1 MEKGTYISAIQP
13 GATVEGLFC
22 VSSKRMLETRNGEP
36 YLAVTLTD
44 RTGEIEGRVWE
55 GAKRL
60 DAVFS
65 KGDYVRIRGEAQKFR
80 EATQLKI
87 THLESIGDDG
97 VDPGLFLP
105 VAQADTDELWSEFRK
120 YIRGIKSDVFVSLL
134 NEIFRDRKISKAFKL
149 APAGKR
155 MHHAYIGGLLEHSVS
170 VARLADSVC
179 RLYPHLDRDLLVSA
193 ALIHDIG
200 KIEEFTFSRP
210 PIDYSDK
217 GRLLGHIVL
226 GISIID
232 NFVARLGIKDSSQQI
247 VTLKHLVLSH
257 HGQREFGAPVVPMM
271 EEAIALNY
279 IDDLDA
285 KLNYLGGLKKDIPGA
300 AYGWTEYQR
309 LLERHFYLQGQDK
322 ALKESTEDMEAED
335 PSAPAEP
342 CDAVRGRPGT
352 QPSLWSGKKQ
362 V

>member
-1 MEKGTYISAIQP
+1 LGKGTFISEIRP
-13 GATVEGLFC
+13 ATYVEGLFC

-36 YLAVTLTD
+36 YLAITLTD

-55 GAKRL
+55 GAKQL
-60 DAVFS
+60 DTVFS
-65 KGDYVRIRGEAQKFR
+65 KGDYVRIKGEAQKFR

-87 THLESIGDDG
+87 THLESVGEDS

-105 VAQADTDELWSEFRK
+105 VTQADIDELWSEFRK
-120 YIRGIKSDVFVSLL
+120 YIRGIKSDILVSLL
-134 NEIFRDRKISKAFKL
+134 NEIFKDRKIREAFKL

-170 VARLADSVC
+170 VTRLADSVC
-179 RLYPHLDRDLLVSA
+179 RLYPYLDRDLLVSA

-200 KIEEFTFSRP
+200 KIDEFTFSRP
-210 PIDYSDK
+210 PIDYSDI
-217 GRLLGHIVL
+217 GRLLGHVVL

-232 NFVARLGIKDSSQQI
+232 SFVARLGIKDSSQQI
-247 VTLKHLVLSH
+247 VALKHLILSH

-271 EEAIALNY
+271 EEAMALNY

-285 KLNYLGGLKKDIPGA
+285 KLNYLEGLKKDISGQT
-300 AYGWTEYQR
+300 YGWTDYQR
-309 LLERHFYLQGQDK
+309 LFERHFYLRGQDEVIEDK
-322 ALKESTEDMEAED
+322 DLKEPMEDIGVED
-335 PSAPAEP
+335 
-342 CDAVRGRPGT
+342 RPRA
-352 QPSLWSGKKQ
+352 QPSLWPKKKT